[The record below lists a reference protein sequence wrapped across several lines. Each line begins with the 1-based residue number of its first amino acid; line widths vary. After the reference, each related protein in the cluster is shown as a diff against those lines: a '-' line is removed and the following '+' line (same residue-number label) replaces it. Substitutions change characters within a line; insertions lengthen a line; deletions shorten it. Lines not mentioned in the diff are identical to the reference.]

1 MTLNFKVAI
10 MDKETQFNIN
20 LIDVKIGLKELA
32 LATNLELDEWQ
43 RHKIMTDINDLKD
56 LRLGLKG
63 AFRLS

>member
-1 MTLNFKVAI
+1 
-10 MDKETQFNIN
+10 MDKETQFNID
-20 LIDVKIGLKELA
+20 LIDLKIGLKELA

-56 LRLGLKG
+56 KRLGLKG